1 MNFLIYLALTV
12 VGGGVGLERD
22 PAGGVGPVVHVA
34 RQVATPVKLHRYNLG
49 GRS

>member
-1 MNFLIYLALTV
+1 MNFLVYLALKI
-12 VGGGVGLERD
+12 VGGGVGLEGD

-34 RQVATPVKLHRYNLG
+34 GQLGAPVKLQRDNLG